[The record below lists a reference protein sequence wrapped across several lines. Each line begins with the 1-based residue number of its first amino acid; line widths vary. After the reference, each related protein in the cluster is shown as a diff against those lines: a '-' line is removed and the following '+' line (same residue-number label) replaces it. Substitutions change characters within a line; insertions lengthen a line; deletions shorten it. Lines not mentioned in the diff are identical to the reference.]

1 MSYSPNFRT
10 EVDFKDSSKYLN
22 HSDSFILIGSC
33 FSLEMSKLLKQ
44 NCFNVLNPYG
54 TIYNPISIASNI
66 KKLLNNQPFTQKDII
81 KNDDVFLSWNHS
93 GKYYN
98 KDSQLLLKKINKEQN
113 DIFNLIQK
121 KATLIITF
129 GTSYLYE
136 LEESN
141 KVVANCHKQSKELF
155 LKRRCSIIEIVNDWR
170 EVLKNTKNKFILT
183 VSPVRH
189 LKEGLVE
196 NNLSKSV
203 LLLAIDELCK
213 EFSDRVSY
221 FPSYELL
228 IDELRDYRFYGK
240 DWIHPSAEAVDFIWK
255 KFTKQ
260 HLNKNALDLLVDISK
275 IRTALAH
282 RPKFG
287 INKEYLIFLEKTLYK
302 INKLKPL
309 TPKYDWKE
317 EILEINFL
325 INKKTKL

>member
-10 EVDFKDSSKYLN
+10 EVDFKDSLKCFD
-22 HSDSFILIGSC
+22 HSNSFILIGSC
-33 FSLEMSKLLKQ
+33 FSLEMSKLFKQ

-54 TIYNPISIASNI
+54 TIYNPISVAFNI

-81 KNDDVFLSWNHS
+81 KNDDVYLSWNHS

-98 KDSQLLLKKINKEQN
+98 NDSQLLLKKINQEQN

-155 LKRRCSIIEIVNDWR
+155 LKRRCSIIEIVNSWR
-170 EVLKNTKNKFILT
+170 EVLKNTKNKVILT

-189 LKEGLVE
+189 LKEGLVK

-203 LLLAIDELCK
+203 LLLAIDQLCK

-228 IDELRDYRFYGK
+228 MDELRDYRFYGK

-260 HLNKNALDLLVDISK
+260 HLNKNALDLLLDISK
-275 IRTALAH
+275 IRSALAH

-287 INKEYLIFLEKTLYK
+287 VNKEYLIFLERILHK
-302 INKLKPL
+302 INEIKAR

-317 EILEINFL
+317 EISELNIL
-325 INKKTKL
+325 LSKK